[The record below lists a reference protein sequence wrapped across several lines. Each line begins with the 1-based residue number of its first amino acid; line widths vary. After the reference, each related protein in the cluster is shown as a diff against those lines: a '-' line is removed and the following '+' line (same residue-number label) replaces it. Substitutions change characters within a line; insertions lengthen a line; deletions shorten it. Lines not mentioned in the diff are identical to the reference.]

1 MRHRREQNHHDTSEK
16 PDIQIYVDQTAI
28 PVKVAGDWTLGTNMV
43 ASSGSLVLTASP
55 DAEVAKRNIPGVLDA
70 LLYKVT
76 IVVDSIDAGELDVV
90 FGGVAIGSLDAA
102 ATYTFWVRPTGGNEL
117 TITVD
122 NAASD
127 ITGTISSLI
136 IEAQDPIELDRI
148 PVI

>member
-1 MRHRREQNHHDTSEK
+1 
-16 PDIQIYVDQTAI
+16 
-28 PVKVAGDWTLGTNMV
+28 
-43 ASSGSLVLTASP
+43 
-55 DAEVAKRNIPGVLDA
+55 
-70 LLYKVT
+70 
-76 IVVDSIDAGELDVV
+76 
-90 FGGVAIGSLDAA
+90 LDAA